1 MIAFKDLFIA
11 SCQDVYYQVEEYKYE
26 KLTWD
31 KIEKF
36 DNYGALIIDISYDY
50 SLYIKKW
57 IIVEGGKIVEGENK
71 K

>member
-11 SCQDVYYQVEEYKYE
+11 SCQDVYYQDEEYKYE

-31 KIEKF
+31 NIGDF

-57 IIVEGGKIVEGENK
+57 IKVE
-71 K
+71 

>member
-11 SCQDVYYQVEEYKYE
+11 SCQDVYYQAEEYKYE

-31 KIEKF
+31 NIEDF

-57 IIVEGGKIVEGENK
+57 IKVQ
-71 K
+71 